1 MIKDIRYRNTLVLAI
16 LVVLLI
22 ISNYMF
28 ISLASTQSLIINEN
42 WRLLLGKD
50 MVPLD
55 IKIAGQTIMVLA
67 MNIVGNELIIYN
79 VSLSGKVNW
88 GKTWSPSDNVT
99 LFPLRLEIRDH
110 YTYVPVLISN
120 RHHLII
126 LIIDENGA
134 IDKKYELTTS
144 KIIGIYDTTLLNTNI
159 FLLAGTR
166 YKAGYRLQYYLGK
179 YNIETNELSNV
190 SVWGTKDNDII
201 TRIIYADN
209 YKVVVLGNSTVDGQR
224 IYILNSGGD
233 VIYKQSI
240 DGIVLNNMFNG
251 DDIYVLYY
259 ISNKYYITSINLKE
273 LSTTSIFLKSLQ
285 QEPIKKLNSISKCG
299 DYLLVMGSAYN
310 TKYGS
315 VYGAIYVLDKSY
327 SVLKTILIGNPDLS
341 TSILIGTCNENML
354 LASGLFGDKLF
365 LSSYTLSSGA
375 NNWEQLL
382 LYIITNVIII
392 ASIIIVFYKIKK

>member
-28 ISLASTQSLIINEN
+28 ISLASTRSLIVNEN

-120 RHHLII
+120 RHHLIM

-144 KIIGIYDTTLLNTNI
+144 KIIGMYDTTLLNTNI

-209 YKVVVLGNSTVDGQR
+209 YKVVVLGNSTVEGQR

-233 VIYKQSI
+233 VIYKLSI

-341 TSILIGTCNENML
+341 TSILIGTCNE
-354 LASGLFGDKLF
+354 
-365 LSSYTLSSGA
+365 TCC
-375 NNWEQLL
+375 
-382 LYIITNVIII
+382 
-392 ASIIIVFYKIKK
+392 